1 MAEPAG
7 VSLGDDDTIIVR
19 GNLNVE
25 TVAGYRD
32 DGVVLMKDL
41 DKVVIDL
48 SACEVTGSAGIA
60 LLIAWQR
67 EAVRAEK
74 EITYRNASEK
84 LLAIADACGVSEIV
98 PFAS

>member
-1 MAEPAG
+1 MPEPDG
-7 VSLGDDDTIIVR
+7 VSLGGDDTILVR
-19 GNLNVE
+19 GNLSVE

-32 DGVVLMKDL
+32 DGVLLMKDL
-41 DKVVIDL
+41 DTIVIDL
-48 SACEVTGSAGIA
+48 SGCEITGSAGIA

-67 EAVRAEK
+67 EAARAEK